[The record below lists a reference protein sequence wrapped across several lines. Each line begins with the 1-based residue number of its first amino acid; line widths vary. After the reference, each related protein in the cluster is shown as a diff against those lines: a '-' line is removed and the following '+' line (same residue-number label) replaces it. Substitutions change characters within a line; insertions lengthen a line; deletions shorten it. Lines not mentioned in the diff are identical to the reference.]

1 MEKKHYYELN
11 EDNDKIIF
19 LEVDETDDMVS
30 NEMIFNNKLK
40 YQKKLC
46 IGLLPDEIQQ
56 KINRYMVNST
66 IEKIK
71 PHFEK
76 RLNYWNER
84 YSLEATMRTF
94 EKHKKKWHNNPNY
107 INFER
112 DMRHSLNRML
122 ENYRIDEIKYY
133 NDELFHYERDYKEDI
148 LSEDYVP
155 FSNAGK
161 IDEIKKWKN
170 IVGTDAV
177 LLENDYKTGGI
188 EILNLLRSRRWLDLG
203 NAVRDEKVYK
213 KITIKQLK
221 EHCKMN
227 GIKNYSKLKKDELI
241 NKLMK
246 V

>member
-1 MEKKHYYELN
+1 MEKKQYYELN
-11 EDNDKIIF
+11 EDDDKIIF

-30 NEMIFNNKLK
+30 NEMILNNKLK

-76 RLNYWNER
+76 RLNYWNEK

-94 EKHKKKWHNNPNY
+94 EEHKKKWYNNPNF
-107 INFER
+107 INYEER
-112 DMRHSLNRML
+112 MRESLNRIL
-122 ENYRIDEIKYY
+122 ENYRLNEIEYF
-133 NDELFHYERDYKEDI
+133 NDDLFHYERDYKEDI

-161 IDEIKKWKN
+161 IDEIKKWRN
-170 IVGTDAV
+170 IRGTDAV
-177 LLENDYKTGGI
+177 LLERDYKNGGI
-188 EILNLLRSRRWLDLG
+188 EILNLLHYYSHNGDRKRNER
-203 NAVRDEKVYK
+203 VYNK
-213 KITIKQLK
+213 TSVKQLK
-221 EHCKMN
+221 EHCKIN
-227 GIKNYSKLKKDELI
+227 GIKNISKLKKDELI

>member
-1 MEKKHYYELN
+1 
-11 EDNDKIIF
+11 
-19 LEVDETDDMVS
+19 MVS
-30 NEMIFNNKLK
+30 NEMILNNKLK

-46 IGLLPDEIQQ
+46 IGLLPQEIQE
-56 KINRYMVNST
+56 KIKRYMVNST

-76 RLNYWNER
+76 RLNYWNEK
-84 YSLEATMRTF
+84 YSLEATMRAF
-94 EKHKKKWHNNPNY
+94 EEHKKKWHNNPNY

-112 DMRHSLNRML
+112 DMRDSLERML
-122 ENYRIDEIKYY
+122 ESYRYNEIQYY
-133 NDELFHYERDYKEDI
+133 NDELYHFERDFQEYI
-148 LSEDYVP
+148 LSEEYVP

-161 IDEIKKWKN
+161 IDEIKKWRN
-170 IVGTDAV
+170 IRGKDAV

-188 EILNLLRSRRWLDLG
+188 EILNLLSSYSGGIHRI
-203 NAVRDEKVYK
+203 RDDRVYK
-213 KITIKQLK
+213 KTSVKQLK

-241 NKLMK
+241 NRLMK

>member
-1 MEKKHYYELN
+1 MEKKQYYELN
-11 EDNDKIIF
+11 EDDDKIIF

-46 IGLLPDEIQQ
+46 IGLLPEEIQH
-56 KINRYMVNST
+56 KINRYIVNST

-76 RLNYWNER
+76 RLNYWNEK
-84 YSLEATMRTF
+84 YSLEATMRAF
-94 EKHKKKWHNNPNY
+94 EEHKKKWHNNPNY
-107 INFER
+107 INFEQYMR
-112 DMRHSLNRML
+112 DSLNRML
-122 ENYRIDEIKYY
+122 EYYRMDEIKYY
-133 NDELFHYERDYKEDI
+133 NDELYHYERDYKEDI
-148 LSEDYVP
+148 LSEEYVP

-161 IDEIKKWKN
+161 IYEIKKWRN
-170 IVGTDAV
+170 IKGNDAII
-177 LLENDYKTGGI
+177 LERDYKNGGI
-188 EILNLLRSRRWLDLG
+188 EILNLLSSYSGGIHRT
-203 NAVRDEKVYK
+203 RDEKVYK
-213 KITIKQLK
+213 KTTIKQLK
-221 EHCKMN
+221 EYCKMN

>member
-11 EDNDKIIF
+11 EDYYKIIF

-46 IGLLPDEIQQ
+46 IGLLPQEIQE

-76 RLNYWNER
+76 RLNYWNEK
-84 YSLEATMRTF
+84 YSLEATMRAF
-94 EKHKKKWHNNPNY
+94 EKHKKDLNENY
-107 INFER
+107 INYEENVR
-112 DMRHSLNRML
+112 ESLNRML
-122 ENYRIDEIKYY
+122 ENYRYNEIEYY
-133 NDELFHYERDYKEDI
+133 NDDLFHYERNYREDI

-161 IDEIKKWKN
+161 INEIKKWKN
-170 IVGTDAV
+170 IVGTKAV
-177 LLENDYKTGGI
+177 LLERDYKNGGI
-188 EILNLLRSRRWLDLG
+188 EILNLLRYYTFSG
-203 NAVRDEKVYK
+203 NRTRNEGVYK
-213 KITIKQLK
+213 KTTIKQLK

-227 GIKNYSKLKKDELI
+227 GIKNISKLKKDELI

>member
-1 MEKKHYYELN
+1 MEKKQYYELN
-11 EDNDKIIF
+11 EDDDKIIF

-30 NEMIFNNKLK
+30 NEMILNNKLK

-46 IGLLPDEIQQ
+46 IGLLPEEIQH
-56 KINRYMVNST
+56 KINRYIVNST

-76 RLNYWNER
+76 RLNCWNEK

-94 EKHKKKWHNNPNY
+94 EELSILMANTPNY

-112 DMRHSLNRML
+112 DRRDSLNRIL
-122 ENYRIDEIKYY
+122 ENNRLNEIKYY
-133 NDELFHYERDYKEDI
+133 NDDLFYYNKDNYKEDI
-148 LSEDYVP
+148 LSEENVP

-161 IDEIKKWKN
+161 IDEIKKWRN
-170 IVGTDAV
+170 IKGNDAI
-177 LLENDYKTGGI
+177 LLERDYKNGGI
-188 EILNLLRSRRWLDLG
+188 EILNLLHHYSHNGDRT
-203 NAVRDEKVYK
+203 RDERVYK
-213 KITIKQLK
+213 KTTIKQLK

-227 GIKNYSKLKKDELI
+227 GIKNISKLKKDELI